1 MAKKVKRKSVA
12 TSKAKSQSRSK
23 APSKPGAKAK
33 APKPKASAS
42 PATKAI
48 SKSKSK
54 PAPAKKAKVTQAK
67 AKRPFASPSIAKP
80 ARFAKRA
87 AGTTKAA
94 HAPAI
99 AKVAST
105 PAPKSAPQTL
115 LEPKPTPRRP
125 AKHEAPA
132 VPPAPSEPLFPI
144 APPSGQRDV
153 DLATAIQ
160 KSRMFYAGHG
170 LGALAS
176 AIPSASEFP
185 PEASAAIEQA
195 HSIGLDDVFVFPPV
209 ALQRESLDHLV
220 HRLATANSDRL
231 AGDQQYGQ
239 PWLYQPQ
246 ALTSFEIH
254 GRPAGAYALCFYS
267 GAFPAATS
275 GKDASELR
283 DWLDQRHCASLT
295 VYEYLVLQRLR
306 AEQHGDHRF
315 DLNSKDA
322 GAQWHWLLD
331 MSQGEGKDAKYPM
344 AGWNAKMRRIELG
357 WCGPRDPSPGKG
369 THATRMVPASAVA
382 PSPGAAVPHAVHE

>member
-12 TSKAKSQSRSK
+12 TSKAKSPSRSK
-23 APSKPGAKAK
+23 AGSKPGAKAK
-33 APKPKASAS
+33 TPKPKASAR
-42 PATKAI
+42 PAAKA
-48 SKSKSK
+48 KSKST
-54 PAPAKKAKVTQAK
+54 PAKKAKLKKPV
-67 AKRPFASPSIAKP
+67 AKP
-80 ARFAKRA
+80 STAKPVRA
-87 AGTTKAA
+87 ANRGAGTAKAA
-94 HAPAI
+94 HAPTTP
-99 AKVAST
+99 KLASS
-105 PAPKSAPQTL
+105 PAPKIAPQSL
-115 LEPKPTPRRP
+115 LEPKPAPRRP
-125 AKHEAPA
+125 AKNEAPVA
-132 VPPAPSEPLFPI
+132 PPTPSEPLFPI

-220 HRLATANSDRL
+220 HRLATTSSDRL
-231 AGDQQYGQ
+231 AGDQQYAQ

-246 ALTSFEIH
+246 PLNSFNIH

-267 GAFPAATS
+267 GPFPPSTC
-275 GKDASELR
+275 GKDAGDLR

-295 VYEYLVLQRLR
+295 VYEYLVFQRLR

-315 DLNSKDA
+315 DLNSKDPS
-322 GAQWHWLLD
+322 AQWHWLLD
-331 MSQGEGKDAKYPM
+331 MSQGEGKDAKFPI

-357 WCGPRDPSPGKG
+357 LCGSRDTDPRKG
-369 THATRMVPASAVA
+369 THATRVVPANTRPSSPPAEAAHQSTSA
-382 PSPGAAVPHAVHE
+382 